1 MALETRSI
9 VNWQELEI
17 LQTDI
22 RRIAEKIGDLRE
34 VVSQAITTVGE
45 EWQDSKYDEFVESY
59 DHYKKLMEE
68 ISDEYLRY
76 ANEVLPPFI
85 EQAKL
90 YESIQS
96 GR

>member
-1 MALETRSI
+1 MAIETRSI

-17 LQTDI
+17 LQNEI
-22 RRIAEKIGDLRE
+22 RKISEKISDLRD
-34 VVSQAITTVGE
+34 VVSQAVTVVGE

-59 DHYKKLMEE
+59 DHYKQMMED
-68 ISDEYLRY
+68 ISEEYLRY
-76 ANEVLPPFI
+76 ANDVLPPFI

-96 GR
+96 SR